1 MFKSLRKLTMSMKKG
16 LLERKIKK
24 MKNPKKNSKKLK
36 KPNKMRLIDRL
47 CF

>member
-1 MFKSLRKLTMSMKKG
+1 MSMKKG

-24 MKNPKKNSKKLK
+24 MKNPKKKSKKLK
-36 KPNKMRLIDRL
+36 KPKKMRLIDRL